1 MEEHLMGAGG
11 FGDPFER
18 DGERVWQ
25 DVRNEVVSLEGAGR
39 DYGVVID
46 PVTLEIDHEATNR
59 LREAHRK

>member
-18 DGERVWQ
+18 DIERVRQ
-25 DVRNEVVSLEGAGR
+25 DVRNEVVSLEAAKR

-46 PVTLEIDHEATNR
+46 PIKLEIDHEATDI
-59 LREAHRK
+59 LRKAHKQ